1 MGKNSENSKSGSK
14 KMRPRGVELWTP
26 TDFLPFELD
35 YPKQMD
41 LNSNLHGY
49 IAYKFYQIVMNSLT
63 EKAIKDKKSLF
74 KAPEQAVD
82 LKKRRT
88 LMPPSRAQETTI
100 RRV

>member
-1 MGKNSENSKSGSK
+1 MEKNSENSKSGSK

-41 LNSNLHGY
+41 LNWNLHGY
-49 IAYKFYQIVMNSLT
+49 IAYRFYQILLNSLT
-63 EKAIKDKKSLF
+63 EKAINDKKSLF
-74 KAPEQAVD
+74 KVPEQAVD
-82 LKKRRT
+82 LRKKRT
-88 LMPPSRAQETTI
+88 LMPPYRAQETTI